1 MTSDKDQRGNH
12 DGDHGGGDLSLVGS
26 EVVYTNTQS
35 GSPSSGALVDAANDS
50 SEAEPNASDGSSREG
65 RRSRVRT
72 VLLQEGRIPA
82 AKEGFSTRRVPKS
95 AMRTLVSGAVRPRS
109 GDVVLARVD
118 RVRQH
123 GRIELPTGRRA
134 LLDAG
139 DEIILACGN
148 RYATDQFEAFV
159 PKKLGRAHLVAAGG
173 IAGIETARA
182 RKMRPATEITLL
194 GLIADSSGLPL
205 NLMSFALPSPE
216 VDRMRPP
223 VVAVLGTS
231 MNSGKT
237 TSARY
242 LTRGL
247 KAAGFRV
254 GYAKLTGT
262 GAGADYWAVLDAGAS
277 RVVDFTDAGLASTYM
292 APVHLLETIS
302 INLIG
307 HLIAEGCDRIV
318 VEIADG
324 LLQSETAELIR
335 SDVFFAL
342 VDRVVFTAADA
353 MAAVGGVKILQDH
366 GFDVACVSGLLT
378 ASPLPV
384 REAAKACGMPV
395 FDKDDLGSPEIAAEL
410 AAYRTGFVEQFAN
423 LPEDGPE
430 IAARLAAYR
439 TATRKGVAAGPG
451 LLANA
456 AAAPLSETRDG
467 IAVAPEVM
475 TE

>member
-1 MTSDKDQRGNH
+1 MTSDKHQRGNH
-12 DGDHGGGDLSLVGS
+12 DGDHGGGDLSLVSS
-26 EVVYTNTQS
+26 EVVDTNTYL
-35 GSPSSGALVDAANDS
+35 GITSPSASADATSDS
-50 SEAEPNASDGSSREG
+50 SEAAPNGSDGSSR
-65 RRSRVRT
+65 RSRVK
-72 VLLQEGRIPA
+72 VESLAAGRIAA
-82 AKEGFSTRRVPKS
+82 AKEGFSTRRVPKE

-118 RVRQH
+118 RVRH
-123 GRIELPTGRRA
+123 HTRIELPTGRRA

-173 IAGIETARA
+173 IAGRETARA

-194 GLIADSSGLPL
+194 GLIADGSGLPL

-292 APVHLLETIS
+292 APINLLEAIS

-307 HLIAEGCDRIV
+307 HLIVEGCDRIV

-353 MAAVGGVKILQDH
+353 MAAIGGVKILQDH

-395 FDKDDLGSPEIAAEL
+395 FDKDDLGSPEIAAKL

-439 TATRKGVAAGPG
+439 TATRKGVVAGSG

-467 IAVAPEVM
+467 IAGAPEVI
-475 TE
+475 TG